1 MLNDP
6 GPSDAPPGMITIEEC
21 DRKIEA
27 ERLKWEASKHKS
39 DQPKLGKGEM
49 EYQAR
54 LDDMYEDYKRK
65 EELGEDQEEEEE
77 EMDISEAIDILSE
90 FPKFDKDIE
99 KYESLQDELD
109 DLIGKFESAYE
120 TAERT
125 EKTKDMAIV
134 NKLEDERDKKSN
146 AIERLEVAL
155 IRKAEQME
163 AKKKKALNPIKSPSS
178 KSPPKPSWTGRL
190 PPPAP
195 PTKKAKSPPK
205 PKKKEGCNMNTTKGS
220 CESDPIGCRF
230 SEKTEKRA
238 AYCAKRSPPK
248 SKKSSSLPIA
258 AVHPFDKSSMGH
270 LPVMSAISI
279 PTADVHRFDKS
290 TMSNLPAASAI
301 PVDAPVPVGMLAP
314 VGAEPKPGFG
324 GGRITY
330 RTPKKRRSRRSRRSR
345 R

>member
-1 MLNDP
+1 
-6 GPSDAPPGMITIEEC
+6 MITIEEC

-27 ERLKWEASKHKS
+27 ERLKWEASKYKA

-90 FPKFDKDIE
+90 FPKFDKEIE

-134 NKLEDERDKKSN
+134 NKLEDERDKKGN

-178 KSPPKPSWTGRL
+178 KSPPKPS
-190 PPPAP
+190 
-195 PTKKAKSPPK
+195 
-205 PKKKEGCNMNTTKGS
+205 
-220 CESDPIGCRF
+220 
-230 SEKTEKRA
+230 
-238 AYCAKRSPPK
+238 
-248 SKKSSSLPIA
+248 
-258 AVHPFDKSSMGH
+258 
-270 LPVMSAISI
+270 
-279 PTADVHRFDKS
+279 
-290 TMSNLPAASAI
+290 
-301 PVDAPVPVGMLAP
+301 
-314 VGAEPKPGFG
+314 
-324 GGRITY
+324 
-330 RTPKKRRSRRSRRSR
+330 
-345 R
+345 